1 MTRKTYRELADR
13 IGKNLAF
20 NGNAN
25 TETWELIGIFCD
37 AMKSD
42 NPRFDRQK
50 FLDAIEDAKQKAQL
64 GGYGRFIANEKGA

>member
-50 FLDAIEDAKQKAQL
+50 FLDAIEAERVAMQEVWEMRK
-64 GGYGRFIANEKGA
+64 KGMAAR